1 MGMLR
6 ITSLAVLSLAAV
18 ACAQGTGTGE
28 GDEDVTEVG
37 GNAGFG
43 GDVGAVGG
51 MGGNPTGTPS
61 TGGVGGTG
69 GSPAGMPGTGGMG
82 GDPGPT
88 CDPPQHLCG
97 GICTGNTP
105 ATGCYQSVD
114 CTPCP
119 TVTNGTA
126 ACDNNGL
133 CAAMCNSPYVANGA
147 QCVCPSQ
154 CCTNADC
161 GNNASCQN
169 GACVPD
175 PTCDEPLCIF
185 QCGLQNKL
193 GICINDMCACI

>member
-1 MGMLR
+1 MLR
-6 ITSLAVLSLAAV
+6 ITSAVVLALAATG
-18 ACAQGTGTGE
+18 CAQGTGTGQ
-28 GDEDVTEVG
+28 DEDDVVEIG
-37 GNAGFG
+37 GNAAFG
-43 GDVGAVGG
+43 GDAATGG
-51 MGGNPTGTPS
+51 MGGNPTGMPG
-61 TGGVGGTG
+61 TGGMG

-119 TVTNGTA
+119 TVTNGSAT
-126 ACDNNGL
+126 CDANGL
-133 CAAMCNSPYVANGA
+133 CAAMCNSPYVANGN

-169 GACVPD
+169 GTCVQD
-175 PTCDEPLCIF
+175 PSCDEPLCII
-185 QCGLQNKL
+185 QCAVQNKV
-193 GICINDMCACI
+193 GICISNNCVCL